1 MPENMVNFERGD
13 YMAQFFKNDTDYIKA
28 TSITKLEDDAYVL
41 SGDIMKANLQFAE
54 VEYKLL
60 TLKDKLAETQAKY
73 YIDIRTQKENAGI
86 KITEATIDALISSQP
101 EILRLKAEI
110 AETTAELSKLKGLKD
125 ALAAK
130 SVMLATI
137 IGREN

>member
-1 MPENMVNFERGD
+1 MVDFERGD
-13 YMAQFFKNDTDYIKA
+13 DMAQFFKNDTDYIKA

-54 VEYKLL
+54 IEYQLL
-60 TLKDKLAETQAKY
+60 TLKDKLSETQAKY

-101 EILRLKAEI
+101 TILKLKAEI
-110 AETTAELSKLKGLKD
+110 AEATAGLSKLKGLKD
-125 ALAAK
+125 ALSAK

>member
-1 MPENMVNFERGD
+1 MVDFERGD
-13 YMAQFFKNDTDYIKA
+13 DMAQFFKNDTDYIKA

-54 VEYKLL
+54 IEYQLL
-60 TLKDKLAETQAKY
+60 TLKDKLSETQAKY

-101 EILRLKAEI
+101 TILKLKAEI
-110 AETTAELSKLKGLKD
+110 AEVTAELSKLKGLKD
-125 ALAAK
+125 ALSAK

>member
-1 MPENMVNFERGD
+1 
-13 YMAQFFKNDTDYIKA
+13 
-28 TSITKLEDDAYVL
+28 
-41 SGDIMKANLQFAE
+41 MKANLQFAE
-54 VEYKLL
+54 IEYQLL
-60 TLKDKLAETQAKY
+60 TLKDKLSETQAKY

-101 EILRLKAEI
+101 TILKLKAEI
-110 AETTAELSKLKGLKD
+110 AEATAELSKLKGLKD
-125 ALAAK
+125 ALSAK

>member
-1 MPENMVNFERGD
+1 MVDFERGD
-13 YMAQFFKNDTDYIKA
+13 DMAQFFKNDTDYIKA

-54 VEYKLL
+54 IEYQLL
-60 TLKDKLAETQAKY
+60 TLKDKLSETQAKY

-101 EILRLKAEI
+101 TILKLKAEI
-110 AETTAELSKLKGLKD
+110 AEATAELSKLKGLKD
-125 ALAAK
+125 ALSAK

>member
-1 MPENMVNFERGD
+1 MVDFERGD
-13 YMAQFFKNDTDYIKA
+13 DMAQFFKNDTDYIKA

-54 VEYKLL
+54 IEYQLL
-60 TLKDKLAETQAKY
+60 TLKDKLSETQAKY

-101 EILRLKAEI
+101 TILKLKAEI
-110 AETTAELSKLKGLKD
+110 AEAAAELSKLKGLKD
-125 ALAAK
+125 ALSAK

>member
-1 MPENMVNFERGD
+1 MVDFERGD